1 MRIGNSQTVHRP
13 VLLKEVLKIFN
24 PQPGQIYID
33 ATINGGGHASAIAE
47 KIGSS
52 GKLLGID
59 IDCDLIKALE
69 IKNQSAKIKNTIL
82 TCDSYASLAD
92 IVSRCGLTKISGIL
106 FDLGFSSY
114 HLEKSGRGFSF
125 QKDEP
130 LDMRYNISNNEL
142 TAEKIINNWDEGAIE
157 TLLREYGGERF
168 ARRIARG
175 ILRAR
180 NQKKIAT
187 TAELV
192 AVIKRN
198 VPYQY
203 LKAKINPATRTF
215 QALRM
220 AVNKELENLEKALP
234 PAAELLKPAGKLVII
249 SFHSLEDRVVKNF
262 FKQKGKEGNF
272 KILTPKP
279 IIASVEE
286 LKTNPRARSAKLR
299 AIQRI

>member
-1 MRIGNSQTVHRP
+1 MVITPIHKP
-13 VLLKEVLKIFN
+13 VLLKEVLEVFN

-69 IKNQSAKIKNTIL
+69 VKNQSVKVKNTIIICNSYVRL
-82 TCDSYASLAD
+82 TDIAGRYGLAK
-92 IVSRCGLTKISGIL
+92 VNGIL
-106 FDLGFSSY
+106 FDLGFSSH

-262 FKQKGKEGNF
+262 FKQKERGGNF

-279 IIASVEE
+279 ITTSVEE

-299 AIQRI
+299 AIQKI